1 MAVFQW
7 VGGYTAHTGFMSG
20 YSGNYKG
27 SGKAVWMSVFNG
39 LTGMSGDR
47 SFAPH
52 YWGFKENWRERVPAP
67 SDQTQWEYDYI
78 PATRL
83 PRGGD
88 KVVFGSV
95 YNEIRGAAFAEQLSA
110 SISLLFG
117 GLSGGEWH
125 EATSGKTS
133 DIEFEVHPHFGG
145 RSRVTDK
152 YTNAENYYGGVGLG
166 DYHWYWSTGSQSETQ
181 GKIWY
186 QMHRGSIGFD
196 ASQVSGQAAY
206 GYGAV
211 IGEQAFNFT
220 LTGDKNDGNYLVETS
235 NYIDPLDI
243 RFSVFNNRSTRAKIR
258 IKQVSANGADS
269 IAQLVNSYYTTP
281 LDAPDPQTPSMNP
294 AMGTTSNTSL
304 LSICGRVGNIEQDNG
319 TLKSL
324 RYKSVGLSAD
334 NIYIRQRPV
343 GLYLDE
349 STTIYSSVVAEPNK
363 ALSTLSI
370 HCGAP
375 YLNTTHRLNYQ
386 GYAPGGPP
394 GNNSVAFGAS
404 IEGVTFAVGNRYGG
418 IDGYSCTFGRWDTE
432 TVGGVTNAA
441 NEPTPRVFM
450 YNLEATTFYGKGGY
464 LKTAADPF
472 TGFPV
477 FRDGYLRSN
486 TVIDLSRQ
494 GDPTFRSGMV
504 GKSAEDEGL
513 RMDSYDARII
523 FAQGQN
529 FLIDSKGDPQGIT

>member
-20 YSGNYKG
+20 YSGNYRG
-27 SGKAVWMSVFNG
+27 SGNPVWTSVFNG

-52 YWGFKENWRERVPAP
+52 YWGFKENWRERIPAP
-67 SDQTQWEYDYI
+67 SDQTEWEYDYI

-88 KVVFGSV
+88 KVVFGSL
-95 YNEIRGAAFAEQLSA
+95 YNAIRGEAFAELLSA
-110 SISLLFG
+110 SISCLFG
-117 GLSGGEWH
+117 GLSGGEWP
-125 EATSGKTS
+125 EASAGRTG
-133 DIEFEVHPHFGG
+133 DIEFEVHPHYGG
-145 RSRVTDK
+145 RSTVLDSN
-152 YTNAENYYGGVGLG
+152 TNAENYYGGVGLG
-166 DYHWYWSTGSQSETQ
+166 EYHYYWVPNQFSEFQ
-181 GKIWY
+181 GRIWY

-206 GYGAV
+206 GYGEV
-211 IGEQAFNFT
+211 IGQQAFNFS
-220 LTGDKNDGNYLVETS
+220 LTGDKNDGNYLVETD

-243 RFSVFNNRSTRAKIR
+243 RFSVFNNRSTRAR
-258 IKQVSANGADS
+258 VRVKQVSANAADS
-269 IAQLVNSYYTTP
+269 NAQLVSGYYATP
-281 LDAPDPQTPSMNP
+281 LTVPSPIPLNP
-294 AMGTTSNTSL
+294 PMGTTSNTSL

-319 TLKSL
+319 TFKSL

-334 NIYIRQRPV
+334 NIYIHERVV

-349 STTIYSSVVAEPNK
+349 STTIYTSIVAEPNK
-363 ALSTLSI
+363 SLSTLSI

-375 YLNTTHRLNYQ
+375 QLNTTHRLNYE
-386 GYAPGGPP
+386 GFVPGGPP

-418 IDGYSCTFGRWDTE
+418 NDGYSCTFGRWDTE
-432 TVGGVTNAA
+432 TVGGLTNAA

-450 YNLEATTFYGKGGY
+450 YNLEAKAFYGKGGY

-477 FRDGYLRSN
+477 FRDGYLRRN
-486 TVIDLSRQ
+486 TVIDLSRE
-494 GDPTFRSGMV
+494 GDPTFRSGLI
-504 GKSAEDEGL
+504 GKDAADEGL

-529 FLIDSKGDPQGIT
+529 FVIDSKGDPQGIT